1 MRAGPGPDD
10 TRSDMERAS
19 RAATAL
25 DTDAPVDVLRLSA
38 VEQAGAVRAGA
49 VSARELVE
57 ASLSTVARLNP
68 ELNAFVALCAD
79 RALAEAEAVRPGDP
93 RPLAGVP
100 VGLKDLLSATED
112 LPTTE
117 GSRAF
122 GDWTADHDTAHV
134 RRLREA
140 GAVVIGKTNTPE
152 LGLRPTTENA
162 RYGAH
167 PEPLAHR
174 PLERRLVGRQ
184 RSGGRLGNGRAR
196 GRQRPR
202 RVDPDTGVV
211 LRARGAQAQR
221 GARLDR
227 PRPRRRRCRSRL
239 RRCAHPHR
247 ARHRGRPRRDVPATS
262 PATAAGSASR
272 RGRSPK
278 RVAARPGASLFAS
291 C

>member
-1 MRAGPGPDD
+1 MRAGPGPND

-25 DTDAPVDVLRLSA
+25 DTGAPFDVLRLSA

-100 VGLKDLLSATED
+100 IGLKDLLSATED
-112 LPTTE
+112 LATTE

-140 GAVVIGKTNTPE
+140 GAVVIGKTNTPNWASARRPRTPATASPGTPGAPTSRAE
-152 LGLRPTTENA
+152 ARRAAAQRRSLRAWSRSRTAATSA
-162 RYGAH
+162 G
-167 PEPLAHR
+167 
-174 PLERRLVGRQ
+174 
-184 RSGGRLGNGRAR
+184 RSGYR
-196 GRQRPR
+196 R
-202 RVDPDTGVV
+202 RVAGSWGSSP
-211 LRARGAQAQR
+211 ARGA
-221 GARLDR
+221 
-227 PRPRRRRCRSRL
+227 CRS
-239 RRCAHPHR
+239 APTS
-247 ARHRGRPRRDVPATS
+247 AT
-262 PATAAGSASR
+262 
-272 RGRSPK
+272 
-278 RVAARPGASLFAS
+278 
-291 C
+291 